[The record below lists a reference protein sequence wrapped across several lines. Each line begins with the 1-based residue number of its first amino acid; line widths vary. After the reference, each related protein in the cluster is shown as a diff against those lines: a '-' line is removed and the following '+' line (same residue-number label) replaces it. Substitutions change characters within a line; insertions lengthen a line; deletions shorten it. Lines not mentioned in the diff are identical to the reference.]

1 MNEMDGSES
10 PRRVKREPRFTI
22 SIAAEM
28 VNVHAQTLRHY
39 ERIGLIQPK
48 RSVGKIR
55 YYTLDDIE
63 RLDTIKHLIDQREV
77 NLAGVKAILE
87 LQQQMEELRATLLL
101 QMEQMRQSYE
111 AEIVRLKGII
121 RRMNGQGAASGLK
134 PALRSHEQGAIE

>member
-1 MNEMDGSES
+1 MNESDGSEL
-10 PRRVKREPRFTI
+10 PRRVNREPRFTI

-87 LQQQMEELRATLLL
+87 LQQQLEETRATLLL
-101 QMEQMRQSYE
+101 QMEQMCQNYE
-111 AEIVRLKGII
+111 AEIERLKGII
-121 RRMNGQGAASGLK
+121 RRINGQGAV
-134 PALRSHEQGAIE
+134 RQ

>member
-1 MNEMDGSES
+1 MNETNGGEV
-10 PRRVKREPRFTI
+10 RGRAKREPRFTI

-28 VNVHAQTLRHY
+28 INVHAQTLRHY

-63 RLDTIKHLIDQREV
+63 RLDTIKNLIDQRKV
-77 NLAGVKAILE
+77 NLAGVEAILE
-87 LQQQMEELRATLLL
+87 LQQQMDEMRATLLT

-111 AEIVRLKGII
+111 AEIARLKGII
-121 RRMNGQGAASGLK
+121 RRMNGQGAV
-134 PALRSHEQGAIE
+134 R

>member
-1 MNEMDGSES
+1 M
-10 PRRVKREPRFTI
+10 
-22 SIAAEM
+22 
-28 VNVHAQTLRHY
+28 
-39 ERIGLIQPK
+39 
-48 RSVGKIR
+48 GKIR

-87 LQQQMEELRATLLL
+87 LQQQMEEMRATMLH

-111 AEIVRLKGII
+111 GEIVRLKGII

-134 PALRSHEQGAIE
+134 PALRSHEQGAPE

>member
-1 MNEMDGSES
+1 MTETKGSES

-55 YYTLDDIE
+55 YYTLEDIE
-63 RLDTIKHLIDQREV
+63 RLDTIKSLIDKREV

-87 LQQQMEELRATLLL
+87 LQQQMEEMRAHLLC

-111 AEIVRLKGII
+111 ADIDRLKGII
-121 RRMNGQGAASGLK
+121 RRMNGQ
-134 PALRSHEQGAIE
+134 

>member
-63 RLDTIKHLIDQREV
+63 RLDTIKHLIGPRKV

-87 LQQQMEELRATLLL
+87 LQQQMEESRATLLL
-101 QMEQMRQSYE
+101 QMEQMCQTYE
-111 AEIVRLKGII
+111 AEIERLKGII
-121 RRMNGQGAASGLK
+121 RRMNGQGV
-134 PALRSHEQGAIE
+134 LRQ

>member
-77 NLAGVKAILE
+77 NTIGSKANDSLISHAVVTLKAELE
-87 LQQQMEELRATLLL
+87 KFR
-101 QMEQMRQSYE
+101 EQAQNVE
-111 AEIVRLKGII
+111 
-121 RRMNGQGAASGLK
+121 
-134 PALRSHEQGAIE
+134 

>member
-1 MNEMDGSES
+1 MNETDGSEA
-10 PRRVKREPRFTI
+10 PRRAKREPRFTI

-63 RLDTIKHLIDQREV
+63 RLDTIKHLIGPRKV

-87 LQQQMEELRATLLL
+87 IQQQMEETRATLLL
-101 QMEQMRQSYE
+101 QMEQMCQTYE
-111 AEIVRLKGII
+111 AEIERLKGII
-121 RRMNGQGAASGLK
+121 RRMNGQGAV
-134 PALRSHEQGAIE
+134 RQ

>member
-1 MNEMDGSES
+1 MNEMDGCES

-63 RLDTIKHLIDQREV
+63 RLDTIKHLIGPRKV

-87 LQQQMEELRATLLL
+87 LQQQMEESRATLLL
-101 QMEQMRQSYE
+101 QMEQMCQTYE
-111 AEIVRLKGII
+111 AEIERLKGII
-121 RRMNGQGAASGLK
+121 RRMNGQGA
-134 PALRSHEQGAIE
+134 LRQ

>member
-1 MNEMDGSES
+1 MNGTDGSES

-63 RLDTIKHLIDQREV
+63 RLDTIKHLIGPRKV

-87 LQQQMEELRATLLL
+87 LQQQMDETRATLLL
-101 QMEQMRQSYE
+101 QMEQMCQTYE
-111 AEIVRLKGII
+111 AEIERLKGII
-121 RRMNGQGAASGLK
+121 RRMNGQGAV
-134 PALRSHEQGAIE
+134 RQ

>member
-1 MNEMDGSES
+1 MNETNGSES

-63 RLDTIKHLIDQREV
+63 RLDTIKQLMGPCKV

-87 LQQQMEELRATLLL
+87 LQQQMDEMRAHLLC

-111 AEIVRLKGII
+111 AEIDRLKGII

-134 PALRSHEQGAIE
+134 PTLRSHEQGATE

>member
-1 MNEMDGSES
+1 MTETDGSAS
-10 PRRVKREPRFTI
+10 PCRAKREPRFTI

-63 RLDTIKHLIDQREV
+63 RLDTIKHLIGPRRV

-87 LQQQMEELRATLLL
+87 LQEQMDEMHATLLL
-101 QMEQMRQSYE
+101 QMEQMCQNYE
-111 AEIVRLKGII
+111 AEVERLKGII
-121 RRMNGQGAASGLK
+121 RRMNGQGAPSG
-134 PALRSHEQGAIE
+134 R